1 MAPRLLSR
9 PIAAPTANRATDAEA
24 IAELNAAIPEPK
36 TLGSTMTT
44 ALSVNQSRIDMAA
57 EGAAIPASVVVAVD
71 CLLVIV

>member
-1 MAPRLLSR
+1 
-9 PIAAPTANRATDAEA
+9 
-24 IAELNAAIPEPK
+24 
-36 TLGSTMTT
+36 LGSTMTT